1 MRTRQRFL
9 AAATATVVALGMSL
23 GGASVALA
31 TPEDETTETT
41 ETTEVVTSEGEGLA
55 SAESVVVPDE
65 VEGASVPPAVTASSN
80 GSAKVFVCKY
90 VGTPGVDER
99 LQTGNNPISVSVN
112 AIPDYQGVGSYF
124 ADAHGRSYVLAED
137 NRTGGGQEGEPS
149 VSECPAPDGP
159 TEVFPA
165 ATATQFTCVDDQV
178 VGGFITVDLSVPGVS
193 YSVEDSNGDTV
204 AFDPSSGQTSVL
216 DVGTYT
222 VFGDDASDADT
233 FAASSYEQEF
243 TIDEFT
249 ELCGDLP
256 TSPNWPASVT
266 VTDETCVEYTVTDGA
281 IDVVFPEGSEENPN
295 PIRYFIDYEG
305 EDEQELTEES
315 TVVPAGDYV
324 VTAVVTDPNDSVND
338 SGTSVEFPV
347 TVEGVDAAA
356 CTDLPSYPNWPA
368 SVTVTDEECVQFSVT
383 DGKIN
388 VVFPEGSEEN
398 PNPIRYFIDYEGE
411 DEQELTEESTVVPAG
426 SYVVTA
432 VVTDPNDSVN
442 DSGTTAEFP
451 VTVEGVDAEECDF
464 DFPTFPN
471 WPASVSTTDEVCGP
485 FDVVSGA
492 ITVTFPTGSLEN
504 PTPVRYFI
512 DYEGEDEQ
520 ELTEETTE
528 VPAGS
533 YVVTAV
539 VTDPNDSVNDS
550 GTSDEFEVV
559 VAAQD
564 ADECGELETLAYTGA
579 SDLTGAFGLA
589 ALLVTLTGM
598 GMVVARRRV
607 EA

>member
-9 AAATATVVALGMSL
+9 AAATAAVVALGMSL
-23 GGASVALA
+23 GGASAAFADHGGPNGETPTPITGVALTDENGLTCDGAGYQKPDAMNASTGSFTA
-31 TPEDETTETT
+31 TDPAWGSASWDGSSFTWN
-41 ETTEVVTSEGEGLA
+41 LA
-55 SAESVVVPDE
+55 AGYDIDFCVK
-65 VEGASVPPAVTASSN
+65 GASWVAEVDSSAFAGTTYNFTA
-80 GSAKVFVCKY
+80 
-90 VGTPGVDER
+90 
-99 LQTGNNPISVSVN
+99 QTGHEISHTGFRIVSTPQPTPV
-112 AIPDYQGVGSYF
+112 
-124 ADAHGRSYVLAED
+124 
-137 NRTGGGQEGEPS
+137 TPS
-149 VSECPAPDGP
+149 V
-159 TEVFPA
+159 T
-165 ATATQFTCVDDQV
+165 TTQYSCVDDV
-178 VGGFITVDLSVPGVS
+178 LAGGYITVDLTVPGVT
-193 YSVEDSNGDTV
+193 YSIEDESGNPV
-204 AFDPSSGQTSVL
+204 AFD
-216 DVGTYT
+216 GTTGRTAALPAGDYT
-222 VFGDDASDADT
+222 VAGVDADSGDLYT
-233 FAASSYEQEF
+233 ATPLNQNV

-249 ELCGDLP
+249 EDCTDLP
-256 TSPNWPASVT
+256 TFPNWPASVT
-266 VTDETCVEYTVTDGA
+266 VTDEACVDYTVTDGA
-281 IDVVFPEGSEENPN
+281 INVVFPEGSEENPN

-305 EDEQELTEES
+305 ENEQELTQES
-315 TVVPAGDYV
+315 TVVPAGSYV
-324 VTAVVTDPNDSVND
+324 VTAVVTDLNDSVND
-338 SGTSVEFPV
+338 SGTSAEFPV

-368 SVTVTDEECVQFSVT
+368 SVTVTDEQCVQFSVT
-383 DGKIN
+383 DGAIN

-411 DEQELTEESTVVPAG
+411 NEQELTQESTVVPAG

-432 VVTDPNDSVN
+432 VVTDLNDSVN
-442 DSGTTAEFP
+442 DSGTSAEFP

-492 ITVTFPTGSLEN
+492 ITVSFPTGSLEN

-520 ELTEETTE
+520 ELTEETTQ

-539 VTDPNDSVNDS
+539 VTDSNDSVNDS

-559 VAAQD
+559 VAGQD

-589 ALLVTLTGM
+589 ALIITLTGM
-598 GMVVARRRV
+598 GMIVARRRA

>member
-9 AAATATVVALGMSL
+9 AAATAAVVALGMSL
-23 GGASVALA
+23 GGASAAFADHGGPNGETPTPITGVAL
-31 TPEDETTETT
+31 TDEN
-41 ETTEVVTSEGEGLA
+41 GLTCDGAGYQKPDAMNA
-55 SAESVVVPDE
+55 SAGSFTATDPAWGSASWDGSSFTWNLAAGYDIDFCVK
-65 VEGASVPPAVTASSN
+65 GASWVAEVDSSAFAGTTYNFTA
-80 GSAKVFVCKY
+80 
-90 VGTPGVDER
+90 
-99 LQTGNNPISVSVN
+99 QTGHEISHTGFRIVSTPQPTPV
-112 AIPDYQGVGSYF
+112 
-124 ADAHGRSYVLAED
+124 
-137 NRTGGGQEGEPS
+137 TPS
-149 VSECPAPDGP
+149 V
-159 TEVFPA
+159 T
-165 ATATQFTCVDDQV
+165 TTQYSCVDDV
-178 VGGFITVDLSVPGVS
+178 VAGGYITVDLTVPGVT
-193 YSVEDSNGDTV
+193 YSIEDESGNPV
-204 AFDPSSGQTSVL
+204 AFD
-216 DVGTYT
+216 GTTGRTAALPAGDYT
-222 VFGDDASDADT
+222 VAGVDADSGDLYT
-233 FAASSYEQEF
+233 ATPLNQNV

-249 ELCGDLP
+249 EDCTDLP
-256 TSPNWPASVT
+256 TFPNWPASVT
-266 VTDETCVEYTVTDGA
+266 VTDEACVDYTVTDGA
-281 IDVVFPEGSEENPN
+281 INVVFPEGSEENPN

-305 EDEQELTEES
+305 ENEQELTQES
-315 TVVPAGDYV
+315 TVVPAGSYV
-324 VTAVVTDPNDSVND
+324 VTAVVTDLNDSVND
-338 SGTSVEFPV
+338 SGTSAEFPV

-368 SVTVTDEECVQFSVT
+368 SVTVTDEQCVQFSVT
-383 DGKIN
+383 DGAIN

-411 DEQELTEESTVVPAG
+411 NEQELTQESTVVPAG

-432 VVTDPNDSVN
+432 VVTDLNDSVN
-442 DSGTTAEFP
+442 DSGTSAEFP

-492 ITVTFPTGSLEN
+492 ITVSFPTGSLEN

-520 ELTEETTE
+520 ELTEETTQ

-539 VTDPNDSVNDS
+539 VTDSNDSVNDS

-559 VAAQD
+559 VAGQD

-589 ALLVTLTGM
+589 ALIITLTGM
-598 GMVVARRRV
+598 GMVVARRRA

>member
-1 MRTRQRFL
+1 MRTRQRIL

-23 GGASVALA
+23 GGAGAAFADHNGGGATVDDLPTVTGVTLTDDNGLTCDGAGYTKPDAMNAPSGTYSADWGSV
-31 TPEDETTETT
+31 
-41 ETTEVVTSEGEGLA
+41 SWN
-55 SAESVVVPDE
+55 
-65 VEGASVPPAVTASSN
+65 GASFTWTLNAQYDVDFCVK
-80 GSAKVFVCKY
+80 GSTLVA
-90 VGTPGVDER
+90 GVDTSAFAGTTYDFSA
-99 LQTGNNPISVSVN
+99 QTGHDISHTGFRIVSTPQPTPV
-112 AIPDYQGVGSYF
+112 
-124 ADAHGRSYVLAED
+124 
-137 NRTGGGQEGEPS
+137 TPS
-149 VSECPAPDGP
+149 
-159 TEVFPA
+159 
-165 ATATQFTCVDDQV
+165 ATATQYSCVDEAV
-178 VGGFITVDLSVPGVS
+178 AGGYITVDLTVPGVT
-193 YSVEDSNGDTV
+193 YSIEDESGNPV
-204 AFDPSSGQTSVL
+204 AFD
-216 DVGTYT
+216 GTTGRTAALPAGDYT
-222 VFGDDASDADT
+222 VAGVDADSGDLYT
-233 FAASSYEQEF
+233 ATPLNQNV
-243 TIDEFT
+243 TINEFT
-249 ELCGDLP
+249 EDCTDLP
-256 TSPNWPASVT
+256 TFPNWPASVT
-266 VTDETCVEYTVTDGA
+266 VTDEACVDYTVTDGA
-281 IDVVFPEGSEENPN
+281 INVVFPEGSEENPN

-305 EDEQELTEES
+305 EDEQELTQES
-315 TVVPAGDYV
+315 TVVPAGSYV
-324 VTAVVTDPNDSVND
+324 VTAVVTDLNDSVND
-338 SGTSVEFPV
+338 SGTSAEFPV

-368 SVTVTDEECVQFSVT
+368 SVTVTDEQCVQFSVT
-383 DGKIN
+383 DGAIN

-411 DEQELTEESTVVPAG
+411 DEQELTQESTVVPAG

-432 VVTDPNDSVN
+432 VVTDLNDSVN
-442 DSGTTAEFP
+442 DSGTSAEFA

-485 FDVVSGA
+485 FDVVSGS
-492 ITVTFPTGSLEN
+492 ITVTFPAGSVEN

-512 DYEGEDEQ
+512 DYEGENEQ
-520 ELTEETTE
+520 ELTEETTQ

-550 GTSDEFEVV
+550 GTSDVFA
-559 VAAQD
+559 VAVAGQD

-589 ALLVTLTGM
+589 ALLITLTGM

>member
-1 MRTRQRFL
+1 MSRNSTTQRDV
-9 AAATATVVALGMSL
+9 TSL

-315 TVVPAGDYV
+315 TVVPAG
-324 VTAVVTDPNDSVND
+324 
-338 SGTSVEFPV
+338 
-347 TVEGVDAAA
+347 
-356 CTDLPSYPNWPA
+356 
-368 SVTVTDEECVQFSVT
+368 
-383 DGKIN
+383 
-388 VVFPEGSEEN
+388 
-398 PNPIRYFIDYEGE
+398 
-411 DEQELTEESTVVPAG
+411 

>member
-9 AAATATVVALGMSL
+9 AAATAAVVALGMSL
-23 GGASVALA
+23 GGASAAFADHGGPNGETPTPITGVAL
-31 TPEDETTETT
+31 TDEN
-41 ETTEVVTSEGEGLA
+41 GLTCDGAGYQKPDAMNA
-55 SAESVVVPDE
+55 SAGSFTATDPAWGSASWNGSSFTWNLAAGYDIDFCVK
-65 VEGASVPPAVTASSN
+65 GASWVAEVDSSAFAGTTYNFTA
-80 GSAKVFVCKY
+80 
-90 VGTPGVDER
+90 
-99 LQTGNNPISVSVN
+99 QTGHEISHTGFRIVSTPQPTPV
-112 AIPDYQGVGSYF
+112 
-124 ADAHGRSYVLAED
+124 
-137 NRTGGGQEGEPS
+137 TPS
-149 VSECPAPDGP
+149 V
-159 TEVFPA
+159 T
-165 ATATQFTCVDDQV
+165 TTQYSCVDDV
-178 VGGFITVDLSVPGVS
+178 VAGGYITVDLTVPGVT
-193 YSVEDSNGDTV
+193 YSIEDESGNPV
-204 AFDPSSGQTSVL
+204 AFD
-216 DVGTYT
+216 GTTGRTAALPAGDYT
-222 VFGDDASDADT
+222 VAGVDADSGDLYT
-233 FAASSYEQEF
+233 ATPLNQNV

-249 ELCGDLP
+249 EDCTDLP
-256 TSPNWPASVT
+256 TFPNWPASVT
-266 VTDETCVEYTVTDGA
+266 VTDEACVDYTVTDGA
-281 IDVVFPEGSEENPN
+281 INVVFPEGSEENPN

-305 EDEQELTEES
+305 ENEQELTQES
-315 TVVPAGDYV
+315 TVVPAGSYV
-324 VTAVVTDPNDSVND
+324 VTAVVTDLNDSVND
-338 SGTSVEFPV
+338 SGTSAEFPV

-368 SVTVTDEECVQFSVT
+368 SVTVTDEQCVQFSVT
-383 DGKIN
+383 DGAIN

-411 DEQELTEESTVVPAG
+411 NEQELTQESTVVPAG

-432 VVTDPNDSVN
+432 VVTDLNDSVN
-442 DSGTTAEFP
+442 DSGTSAEFP

-492 ITVTFPTGSLEN
+492 ITVSFPTGSLEN

-520 ELTEETTE
+520 ELTEETTQ

-539 VTDPNDSVNDS
+539 VTDSNDSVNDS

-559 VAAQD
+559 VAGQD

-589 ALLVTLTGM
+589 ALIITLTGM
-598 GMVVARRRV
+598 GMVVARRRA